1 MDNSSLIK
9 EIKSKEEICVEI
21 SRGEFEFYKPFTIIL
36 EGNDIYFFLFN
47 IHLKNFYKKV
57 DSLSHYFMF
66 TGYGSL
72 IFGAVGF
79 LANTVA
85 IVILTRY
92 KELSKYFFNWLLTAT
107 AVNDNVFLATSIFV
121 AINQHFYRTS
131 SHDYAYVSFIYPIQ
145 TISLFASI
153 YMMVL
158 LSYERYKAVSQKT
171 RYEGNVAEMQ
181 SPWVRLSYHLGLI
194 FIASFAVNISTF
206 WELEITKKSMGIS
219 NINDS
224 ESQDYLDMAVDLSTH
239 RYLHRPVYRY
249 IALFHVLSKTVVPTV
264 LLIYFNCTIYRALQK
279 LYQKK
284 RHMINIRNECYV
296 NVTKTECY
304 QKTNR
309 NIANLIVVLSIVCV
323 FVLCHALCPVHI
335 ISEILNNENEHQ
347 ARKLGCNGVKFWM
360 LIVTTLSNFLVVVNA
375 SVNLF
380 IYVAVNTKFKT
391 TMVKMIC

>member
-1 MDNSSLIK
+1 MILCIISL
-9 EIKSKEEICVEI
+9 
-21 SRGEFEFYKPFTIIL
+21 FFY
-36 EGNDIYFFLFN
+36 LF
-47 IHLKNFYKKV
+47 V
-57 DSLSHYFMF
+57 
-66 TGYGSL
+66 GYGSL
-72 IFGAVGF
+72 IFGTVGF
-79 LANTVA
+79 LSNTIA
-85 IVILTRY
+85 IVILTKY
-92 KELSKYFFNWLLTAT
+92 KELNKYFFNWLLTAT

-121 AINQHFYRTS
+121 AINQHFYRAS
-131 SHDYAYVSFIYPIQ
+131 FHDHAYVSFIYPIQ

-181 SPWVRLSYHLGLI
+181 SPWVRLSYHIGLI

-206 WELEITKKSMGIS
+206 WELELTKESIDIS
-219 NINDS
+219 NNNS
-224 ESQDYLDMAVDLSTH
+224 RESQDYIAMAVNLSSH

-249 IALFHVLSKTVVPTV
+249 IALFHVLTKTVVPII
-264 LLIYFNCTIYRALQK
+264 LLIYFNSTIYRALKK

-284 RHMINIRNECYV
+284 QHMINIKKECYL
-296 NVTKTECY
+296 NVTTTECY

-335 ISEILNNENEHQ
+335 ISDVLNNENEHQ
-347 ARKLGCNGVKFWM
+347 AWKLGCNGVKFWM